1 MQKKSMQSLASITA
15 SVSPEEIEA
24 AKSPKGAWTAKT
36 LRKWGVHWP
45 PPKGWRAKL
54 VKNWEKNPSSQRQ
67 EPLGKLYEEAYK
79 SGQSTMQSKIA
90 SSVFNYLSG
99 KDPELASELAV
110 FIRSVDHVALW
121 GETS

>member
-1 MQKKSMQSLASITA
+1 MQSLASITA
-15 SVSPEEIEA
+15 SVSPEEIES

-36 LRKWGVHWP
+36 LRKWGIHWP

-54 VKNWEKNPSSQRQ
+54 VKNWERTGQSTQKQ

-90 SSVFNYLSG
+90 SSVFNYLSE
-99 KDPELASELAV
+99 KDPELAAELAV